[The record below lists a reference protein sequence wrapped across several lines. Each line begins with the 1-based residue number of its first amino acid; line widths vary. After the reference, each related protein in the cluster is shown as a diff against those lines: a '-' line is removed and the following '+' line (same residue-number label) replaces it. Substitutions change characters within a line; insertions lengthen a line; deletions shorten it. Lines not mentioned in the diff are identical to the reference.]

1 MFNVLLYILF
11 IYIILFFKH
20 LYSMLYEKK
29 LYYDFLVSRIVYMLK
44 DIV

>member
-1 MFNVLLYILF
+1 MFSVLLLYF
-11 IYIILFFKH
+11 IYTYYTFFKH